1 MGFTRGCSSVAI
13 SAQDRASK
21 VATRQDAR
29 IMHLAARTDR
39 LPEEAA
45 AAQAKREWEEASDL
59 ARAAREQASLIQ
71 LALVKEVSV
80 AHLLE
85 LACPT
90 AKNIAHGMAKISETP
105 FWKNRKHKQ
114 QKEAGMAVS
123 MDGEDLILTSADAD
137 AEKANRAWNET
148 NALAALTRENA
159 DRMKRRVE
167 EAVNLA
173 KDLEA
178 KSVKAEAIAQRAAH
192 IAETARFKKRK
203 HEEEEEDRKKRMA
216 TMQEEARKQN
226 NEEARKYRRVAP
238 SRKSSSTDGNEQQQP
253 QERLQPHPPRY
264 PPPGRTVSAGW
275 S

>member
-1 MGFTRGCSSVAI
+1 MHFASGTAAHG
-13 SAQDRASK
+13 DR
-21 VATRQDAR
+21 
-29 IMHLAARTDR
+29 I
-39 LPEEAA
+39 PEEDAA
-45 AAQAKREWEEASDL
+45 DKAKHEWEEASDL
-59 ARAAREQASLIQ
+59 AHAAREQANLIQ
-71 LALVKEVSV
+71 LAASKTVSV
-80 AHLLE
+80 ARLLE

-123 MDGEDLILTSADAD
+123 MAD
-137 AEKANRAWNET
+137 AEEANRAWKET

-264 PPPGRTVSAGW
+264 PPPGRTVSAGR